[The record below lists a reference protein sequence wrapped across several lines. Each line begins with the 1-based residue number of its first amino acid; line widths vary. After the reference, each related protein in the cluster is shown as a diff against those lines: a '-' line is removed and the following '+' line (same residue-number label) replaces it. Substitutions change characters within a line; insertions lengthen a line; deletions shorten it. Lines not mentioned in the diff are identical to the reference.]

1 MKRLIVVVLSC
12 ACLVGIAIT
21 FAVSAEFAP
30 NGKKDINLTVNST
43 TVDMRLDNGWALYT
57 PTACVYRTMSTA
69 TKAGLKRTLPAN
81 TYNQRYVNPK
91 TPFINFSGCTS
102 GELQRQ

>member
-1 MKRLIVVVLSC
+1 MKKLIVIVL
-12 ACLVGIAIT
+12 AVGCLAGVAL
-21 FAVSAEFAP
+21 SSEFAP
-30 NGKKDINLTVNST
+30 NGKKDRALTVNST
-43 TVDMRLDNGWALYT
+43 TVDMRLDNGWATYT
-57 PTACVYRTMSTA
+57 PTGCSYRTMSTA

-81 TYNQRYVNPK
+81 TYNQRYVNLK